1 MKEIEND
8 KNILKEIEKKEREN
22 NKYNEKKNTLEKMIY
37 DKRDF
42 IQNKQL
48 HENYATEEEIKSF
61 EKEFNEI
68 FDWFNKNI
76 EEQLNIK
83 IIDDKINLIK
93 EIYKKFED
101 RKIREKKRENNIK
114 YFYSEIESGTKQ
126 VKSWFDEKPWIK
138 KYFNETFEKKV
149 NQMKEWMN
157 DLEEKQKKLKE
168 YEEPIINK
176 EELNQQLEDLR
187 KEVKKIKNMPRPIAY
202 TDL

>member
-1 MKEIEND
+1 
-8 KNILKEIEKKEREN
+8 
-22 NKYNEKKNTLEKMIY
+22 MIY

-68 FDWFNKNI
+68 FEWFNKNI

-176 EELNQQLEDLR
+176 EEINQQSEDLR